1 MKPMADISIL
11 KAEVSLLDA
20 KAWAYIGRRAICGDS
35 DAQSLIN
42 LLESQ
47 DELDTLRS
55 IEADRNL
62 EEGL

>member
-1 MKPMADISIL
+1 MADLSIL
-11 KAEVSLLDA
+11 EAEISLLDA
-20 KAWAYIGRRAICGDS
+20 RAWAYIGKRAICGDLE
-35 DAQSLIN
+35 AQSLIN